1 MFQVGMRDGSG
12 FTIGHSVY
20 RHRVY
25 RYDFASTVLDPKN
38 LVWCYRAYFPW
49 MLMISMIFRVKL
61 IVAATGQR
69 RFVNPNPKAVA
80 ALANSKGAFLKFP
93 SRATRKG

>member
-1 MFQVGMRDGSG
+1 
-12 FTIGHSVY
+12 
-20 RHRVY
+20 
-25 RYDFASTVLDPKN
+25 
-38 LVWCYRAYFPW
+38 
-49 MLMISMIFRVKL
+49 MISMIFRVKL